1 MPMIPSDLTHI
12 CLTEAC
18 YLPFDQFEL
27 FISKL
32 CPRVEMLRI
41 NILDDKN
48 YLDAER
54 WQCLI
59 VQHMGHLRTF
69 DFQHRCVIASDD
81 YQYNTYHAI
90 IDRFS
95 SPFWLEHQWYFA
107 HQHSGCSKHR
117 YGRFYS
123 IQPYRNKLVCTA
135 NSYLNAGYS

>member
-1 MPMIPSDLTHI
+1 MPKLRRLSCCFGRKVANIPKDMPMIPSDLIHI

-95 SPFWLEHQWYFA
+95 SPFWLEHQ
-107 HQHSGCSKHR
+107 
-117 YGRFYS
+117 
-123 IQPYRNKLVCTA
+123 
-135 NSYLNAGYS
+135 